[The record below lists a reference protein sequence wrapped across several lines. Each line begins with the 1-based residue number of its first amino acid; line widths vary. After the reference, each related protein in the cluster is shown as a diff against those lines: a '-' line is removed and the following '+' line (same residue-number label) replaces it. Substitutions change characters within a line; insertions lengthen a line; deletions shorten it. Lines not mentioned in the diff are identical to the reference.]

1 MNYAINPPAC
11 PPPPRVPDDVDKLT
25 SKALKGA
32 IQSELKEMIEGDITI
47 ANLHQIS
54 RFAHTAQELLMVRH
68 PIADIRRKRTG
79 MSQATFNSV
88 YSSNPQAYIPPQ
100 QSDYYDYPEG
110 QVLESAPNE
119 TFATKLIRELVPALT
134 DVANKKVV
142 DYQGIV
148 DAIAEAKEKG
158 LDIIAA
164 KLEKLIDDDI
174 ADAEEKEP
182 EACSESAQQSA
193 LQEASP

>member
-1 MNYAINPPAC
+1 MTIAINNQTCA
-11 PPPPRVPDDVDKLT
+11 PPPPPYVPDEVNKLT
-25 SKALKGA
+25 SEALKGA
-32 IQSELKEMIEGDITI
+32 IQSELKEMIEGGITI

-54 RFAHTAQELLMVRH
+54 RFAHTAQELLMVRN
-68 PIADIRRKRTG
+68 PIADIRRKRQR

-88 YSSNPQAYIPPQ
+88 YSPGANPLQ
-100 QSDYYDYPEG
+100 QLDYCEYPEG

-134 DVANKKVV
+134 GVANKKVI

-158 LDIIAA
+158 LDVIAS
-164 KLEKLIDDDI
+164 KLEKIIDDET
-174 ADAEEKEP
+174 AEAEDKELETHTEP
-182 EACSESAQQSA
+182 TQQSA
-193 LQEASP
+193 LQEISP